1 MAKSRSNCFYEAF
14 DALLTNGT
22 SRSNDLY
29 EATRRSNC
37 RYEAL
42 DAARDVILVRR
53 V

>member
-1 MAKSRSNCFYEAF
+1 MFLRGV

-22 SRSNDLY
+22 SRGNDLY